1 VAGGNDSKAAGG
13 RKQKG
18 KQREENGAKHK
29 PKQLKAK
36 AEHAGAAGSMGRRKK
51 DQGKAPSPAAPP
63 AAAAGVLETSGAS
76 GSGAVA
82 PAAADGATA
91 RSTDAAPAVA
101 AVVVAA
107 ADASGKGGK
116 GKKPFAGRQGPAA
129 LQGSVLEVPARRRM
143 GEPGLLLCLL
153 WLWLCSP
160 LGHLMCHLAPGFIVS
175 FTIVLHCG
183 SVLRCA
189 ARA

>member
-1 VAGGNDSKAAGG
+1 
-13 RKQKG
+13 
-18 KQREENGAKHK
+18 
-29 PKQLKAK
+29 
-36 AEHAGAAGSMGRRKK
+36 
-51 DQGKAPSPAAPP
+51 
-63 AAAAGVLETSGAS
+63 
-76 GSGAVA
+76 
-82 PAAADGATA
+82 
-91 RSTDAAPAVA
+91 VA